1 MCMEKMSRRESI
13 WNTRYAE
20 LKAYIEEFCQLPD
33 KRRVDNRALLNR
45 WKYNRRLLKN
55 GKLDEERTLLIINL
69 GNMRKVHC

>member
-1 MCMEKMSRRESI
+1 MCMEKLSRRESI

-20 LKAYIEEFCQLPD
+20 LEAYIEEFGQLPD
-33 KRRVDNRALLNR
+33 KRRVDNRALLNW

-55 GKLDEERTLLIINL
+55 GKLDEERTLLITNL

>member
-1 MCMEKMSRRESI
+1 MEKMSRRESI
-13 WNTRYAE
+13 WNMRYAE
-20 LKAYIEEFCQLPD
+20 LKAYIEELGQLPD
-33 KRRVDNRALLNR
+33 KRRVDNRALLNW

>member
-1 MCMEKMSRRESI
+1 MEKMSRRESV

-20 LKAYIEEFCQLPD
+20 LKAYIEELGQLPD
-33 KRRVDNRALLNR
+33 KRRVDNRALLNW

-55 GKLDEERTLLIINL
+55 GKLDEERMLLITNL

>member
-1 MCMEKMSRRESI
+1 MCMEKLSRRESV

-20 LKAYIEEFCQLPD
+20 LKAYIEKFGQLPD
-33 KRRVDNRALLNR
+33 KHRVDNRALLNW

-55 GKLDEERTLLIINL
+55 GKLDEGRILLITNL

>member
-1 MCMEKMSRRESI
+1 M
-13 WNTRYAE
+13 RYAE
-20 LKAYIEEFCQLPD
+20 LKAYIEELGQLPD
-33 KRRVDNRALLNR
+33 KRRVDNRALLNW

>member
-1 MCMEKMSRRESI
+1 MEKMSRRESV

-20 LKAYIEEFCQLPD
+20 LKAYIEELGQLPD
-33 KRRVDNRALLNR
+33 KRRVDNRALLNW

-55 GKLDEERTLLIINL
+55 GKLDENRTLLITNL

>member
-1 MCMEKMSRRESI
+1 MCMEKMSRRESV

-20 LKAYIEEFCQLPD
+20 LKANIEEFGQLPD
-33 KRRVDNRALLNR
+33 KRRVDNRALLNW

-55 GKLDEERTLLIINL
+55 GKLDENRTLLIINL

>member
-13 WNTRYAE
+13 WNMRYAE
-20 LKAYIEEFCQLPD
+20 LKAYIEELGQLPD
-33 KRRVDNRALLNR
+33 KRRVDNRALLNW

>member
-1 MCMEKMSRRESI
+1 MCMEKMSRRESV

-20 LKAYIEEFCQLPD
+20 LKACIEEFGQLPD
-33 KRRVDNRALLNR
+33 KRRVDNRALLNW

-55 GKLDEERTLLIINL
+55 GKLDENRTLLITNL

>member
-1 MCMEKMSRRESI
+1 MCMEKLSRRESI

-20 LKAYIEEFCQLPD
+20 LKANIEEFGQLPD
-33 KRRVDNRALLNR
+33 KRRVDNRALLNW

-55 GKLDEERTLLIINL
+55 GKLDEERTLLITNL

>member
-1 MCMEKMSRRESI
+1 MCMEKLSRRESI

-20 LKAYIEEFCQLPD
+20 LKAYIEKFGQLPD
-33 KRRVDNRALLNR
+33 QHRVDNRALLNW